1 MLAFIEYWQNLLKL
15 NSTFLDYIR
24 GQHAEAGYTSFYE
37 EHFTFPPKG
46 VFPSANNSADF
57 SSRIRGLI
65 EDAMTLQEPCFNV
78 YHITDT
84 CPTLWSWNAED
95 AFPLPPF
102 TQAGIQ
108 DPQLNPGDQGPYYN
122 LTVVRDAIHAPVGRE
137 WEACSPNPVFT
148 NPSNATSGDGSPR
161 SQLTVSKSY
170 HSIYRTI
177 LSGFVMFPICAAL
190 ENESQFQFCCPCV
203 SQPGK
208 LTRAPT
214 VPGVF
219 DRTPGISIVANGQ
232 FDMLIPSNGTLFSL
246 QNVTW
251 RGAQGFSE
259 YPPNTLQIPHS
270 GINASDENGPW
281 GSFAKI
287 EGAGRSGEMGRW
299 VFERG
304 VGFVDVAYA
313 GHGVGRYNAAAMFRI
328 IEVLLG
334 RVGVEE
340 GFGGAAWSVD
350 IAASGL

>member
-1 MLAFIEYWQNLLKL
+1 MLAFTEYWQNLLKL

-161 SQLTVSKSY
+161 SQLTISKSY
-170 HSIYRTI
+170 HSICITWFRH
-177 LSGFVMFPICAAL
+177 
-190 ENESQFQFCCPCV
+190 
-203 SQPGK
+203 
-208 LTRAPT
+208 
-214 VPGVF
+214 VP
-219 DRTPGISIVANGQ
+219 
-232 FDMLIPSNGTLFSL
+232 
-246 QNVTW
+246 
-251 RGAQGFSE
+251 
-259 YPPNTLQIPHS
+259 
-270 GINASDENGPW
+270 NACSSRE
-281 GSFAKI
+281 
-287 EGAGRSGEMGRW
+287 
-299 VFERG
+299 
-304 VGFVDVAYA
+304 
-313 GHGVGRYNAAAMFRI
+313 
-328 IEVLLG
+328 
-334 RVGVEE
+334 
-340 GFGGAAWSVD
+340 
-350 IAASGL
+350 

>member
-1 MLAFIEYWQNLLKL
+1 MLDRQDTTYFNLQGSMIYDPAINEDVPLVEVPILAFTEYWQNLLKL

-37 EHFTFPPKG
+37 EHFNFPPNG

-65 EDAMTLQEPCFNV
+65 QDAMTLQEPCFNV

-95 AFPLPPF
+95 AFPLAPF

-108 DPQLNPGDQGPYYN
+108 DPQLNTGDSGPYYN

-161 SQLTVSKSY
+161 AQLTV
-170 HSIYRTI
+170 
-177 LSGFVMFPICAAL
+177 M
-190 ENESQFQFCCPCV
+190 
-203 SQPGK
+203 
-208 LTRAPT
+208 
-214 VPGVF
+214 PGVF
-219 DRTPGISIVANGQ
+219 DRTPGINIVANGQ

-259 YPPNTLQIPHS
+259 YPPNILQIPPS

-287 EGAGRSGEMGRW
+287 EGVGRSGEMGKW